1 VLLEGSWW
9 TGPEHVLVI
18 DDYDLTLTATGGP
31 LGTLTDALGH
41 ARDIGFHVLLARR
54 VAGVQRTAFEP
65 FGQRLRELGPAAL
78 LLNGDRGEGPLAGD
92 RTAGPQPPG
101 RGLLVRRGRR
111 DALVQCCLPTW
122 WPRSEAER

>member
-1 VLLEGSWW
+1 MLLEGSWW

-54 VAGVQRTAFEP
+54 VARVQRTAFEP